1 MKRNS
6 SIKWTLLSL
15 TLLTLAACGPM
26 NLGNQQQIEGNQ
38 TLSGNVI
45 YGSDGRLDY
54 YQVTDA
60 KIKALAD
67 STVALI
73 KNTDLT
79 ASGSS
84 VSIRGRNYGTDMN
97 LCSTEKYR
105 EQDTA
110 AFCSGSLVGPDTILT
125 AGHCIET
132 MADCQSTS
140 FVFGFAV
147 KSDGV
152 QTKSVQSDAV
162 YKCKEIIKTV
172 RVNTGADFAVIKLD
186 RAVVGRKPLSVR
198 ATGDVDASA
207 SLVVIGHPVGL
218 PTKITMGGTVRSLT
232 PPNHFVANLDTY
244 GGNSGSGVFNLVT
257 GEIEGVLVRGEADF
271 ESRGGCSVSKVCAEG
286 ACRGEDVTK
295 ISVVRPFLSSG
306 GVTPPPP
313 PPPVSNVEK
322 FSSTAQLAIP
332 DNNTKGATSS
342 LAVSSAPKGRKVSVT
357 VNIEHSYIGDL
368 VVKLQAA
375 DGTSVVLHQR
385 AGGSGKNLNKTYDV
399 SATLSKVSV
408 SGSYKLVVQ
417 DLASQ
422 DSGKIVS
429 WSLEFK

>member
-6 SIKWTLLSL
+6 SIKWTLPLLLTLSL
-15 TLLTLAACGPM
+15 TACGPM
-26 NLGNQQQIEGNQ
+26 KLGNQQQTEGNN

-73 KNTDLT
+73 KTTDLT
-79 ASGSS
+79 ASGNT

-97 LCSTEKYR
+97 LCATEKYR

-110 AFCSGSLVGPDTILT
+110 AFCSGTLVGPDTILT

-132 MADCQSTS
+132 MADCSSTS

-147 KSDGV
+147 KAEGV
-152 QTKSVQSDAV
+152 LTKSVQSDAV
-162 YKCKEIIKTV
+162 YKCKEIVKTV
-172 RVNTGADFAVIKLD
+172 RVNTAEDFAVIKLD
-186 RAVVGRKPLSVR
+186 RAVVGRKALPVR
-198 ATGDVDASA
+198 ATGDVDAAA

-218 PTKITMGGTVRSLT
+218 PTKITIGGTVRSLS
-232 PPNHFVANLDTY
+232 PAKHFVANLDTY

-257 GEIEGVLVRGEADF
+257 GEIEGVLVRGEQDF

-295 ISVVRPFLSSG
+295 ISAVRPFLSTG
-306 GVTPPPP
+306 GVVTPPPP
-313 PPPVSNVEK
+313 PPVAKVEK
-322 FSSTAQLAIP
+322 FSSTTALAIP
-332 DNNTKGATSS
+332 DNNSKGATSS
-342 LAVSSAPKGRKVSVT
+342 LAVSSAPKGRSVSLT
-357 VNIEHSYIGDL
+357 VNIEHSYVGDL
-368 VVKLQAA
+368 VVKLLAP
-375 DGTSVVLHQR
+375 DGSSIVVHQR
-385 AGGSGKNLNKTYDV
+385 AGGSSKNLSKTYDV
-399 SATLSKVSV
+399 SAALSKVSV